1 MPWRRSQQL
10 FVGRQHEIAEL
21 TAALEDAL
29 AGQGRLV
36 MLVGEPGIGKTRTA
50 QELAVLAEQRGAQVL
65 WGRCY
70 EEQGA
75 PPYWPWV
82 QAIRAYV
89 QQVDAEQLTA
99 ELGPGSADI
108 AEIIPDLREK
118 LPDLGTP
125 PALEPEQA
133 RFRLFDSIT
142 SFLKNAAQHQP
153 LLLVLDDLHWADR
166 SSLLLLE
173 FLAQEIDSSPM
184 LVLGAHR
191 DVELTRSHPLSQTLG
206 ALVREQLF
214 HRVQLDGLT
223 RQEVGELL
231 EGNAEVTLTLENV
244 EVVHSRTD
252 GNPFFVGEVTRQVT
266 PENITHDEEWASII
280 PEGVR
285 DAIGRRL
292 NRLSEQCI
300 EALTTASIIG
310 REFDF
315 RLLDVLSEG
324 RSEDQL
330 LQVVDEAVS
339 AHFIE
344 EVSGRAERFQFNH
357 ALVQQTL
364 AEELTTT
371 RRVRLH
377 ARIAE
382 ALEDQYGYDAEIH
395 SAELARHFAEAQTST
410 GISKMVRYSLLA
422 GEQALAA
429 YAWEEALGFFDRG
442 LAAREI
448 DSSGTEA
455 ATDDQA
461 AALLFGVARAR
472 SAVVEV
478 HQLEGVFSNLSRAF
492 EYYTSVGNAAQ
503 AVRVA
508 AFPVAPIRYRI
519 PGAAELVAQAIT
531 LVPADSH
538 EAGRLLTHYG
548 GILGVAEG
556 DYEGAQLALGRAISI
571 ARREGDVALE
581 VKTLAD
587 TAIVSG
593 QYLHWQES
601 VDHGLR
607 AIKLATENQIT
618 LSDGGRWRTS
628 VGLLNM
634 GYLEAARPHAL
645 ILRDSAERRGVRLI
659 AASNDYAPITYLSC
673 LEGDWKTGRES
684 SGQGLEL
691 SRLHPQLL
699 LSRILLEHETG
710 ESDQGEVFLQRLI
723 EGMGRAGP
731 GKLIASARASMAIA
745 AVARIT
751 GVSDGLEIAQAAG
764 EAVVSVNSV
773 SPNHA
778 VFAKAG
784 LALLAVQTGGQ
795 SAAEEPLLLFSR
807 AARHCNR
814 DIIIMRPPPG
824 SPFADDGR
832 PGASGGALR
841 GRHGLL

>member
-99 ELGPGSADI
+99 ELGSGSADI

-231 EGNAEVTLTLENV
+231 EGNAEVTLTPENV

-508 AFPVAPIRYRI
+508 AFPVAPIRYR
-519 PGAAELVAQAIT
+519 
-531 LVPADSH
+531 
-538 EAGRLLTHYG
+538 
-548 GILGVAEG
+548 
-556 DYEGAQLALGRAISI
+556 
-571 ARREGDVALE
+571 
-581 VKTLAD
+581 
-587 TAIVSG
+587 
-593 QYLHWQES
+593 
-601 VDHGLR
+601 
-607 AIKLATENQIT
+607 
-618 LSDGGRWRTS
+618 
-628 VGLLNM
+628 
-634 GYLEAARPHAL
+634 
-645 ILRDSAERRGVRLI
+645 
-659 AASNDYAPITYLSC
+659 
-673 LEGDWKTGRES
+673 
-684 SGQGLEL
+684 
-691 SRLHPQLL
+691 
-699 LSRILLEHETG
+699 
-710 ESDQGEVFLQRLI
+710 
-723 EGMGRAGP
+723 
-731 GKLIASARASMAIA
+731 
-745 AVARIT
+745 
-751 GVSDGLEIAQAAG
+751 
-764 EAVVSVNSV
+764 
-773 SPNHA
+773 
-778 VFAKAG
+778 
-784 LALLAVQTGGQ
+784 
-795 SAAEEPLLLFSR
+795 
-807 AARHCNR
+807 
-814 DIIIMRPPPG
+814 
-824 SPFADDGR
+824 
-832 PGASGGALR
+832 
-841 GRHGLL
+841 